1 MHELNSMRL
10 SKSNWYQYDIWCFL
24 LILNIQLFNILKNLM
39 NIMLFPIYLL
49 PSLLSCKTSLPS
61 NHVLM
66 FHKTLLL
73 PRKPTLSGLSF
84 LLLHLRNTWPY
95 HKTSMS
101 HQFDSFIVYPIFF
114 IYLLFFLW
122 TETFSHSAVLP
133 TVFFCKSLFLI
144 VTSKSSR
151 LYGCFYFSW
160 RMNWRPCPTGMPE
173 WSYLWK
179 CRPKVYTAR
188 DSRDSVFTLPST
200 GY

>member
-1 MHELNSMRL
+1 
-10 SKSNWYQYDIWCFL
+10 
-24 LILNIQLFNILKNLM
+24 
-39 NIMLFPIYLL
+39 
-49 PSLLSCKTSLPS
+49 
-61 NHVLM
+61 M

-73 PRKPTLSGLSF
+73 PRKPFSLPIIFLPSVVCPSFFFFYEITFFCVTPHLTTKPACLINLIVLLCVSYIFGLLTL
-84 LLLHLRNTWPY
+84 
-95 HKTSMS
+95 
-101 HQFDSFIVYPIFF
+101 
-114 IYLLFFLW
+114 FLW

-133 TVFFCKSLFLI
+133 TVSFCKSLFFK

-151 LYGCFYFSW
+151 VHGCFYFSW

-173 WSYLWK
+173 WISLWK